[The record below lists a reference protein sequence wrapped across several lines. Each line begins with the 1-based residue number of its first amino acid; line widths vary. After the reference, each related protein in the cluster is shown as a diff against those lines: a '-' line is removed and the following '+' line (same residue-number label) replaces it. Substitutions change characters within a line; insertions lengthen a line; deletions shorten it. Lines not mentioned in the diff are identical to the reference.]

1 MKNIAFYIASRYLL
15 SRKGSTAVT
24 FITWL
29 AAGAMTVAVTA
40 MFVIISV
47 FSGLEDLNKDL
58 ISNLHADLTLKST
71 TGKTMKD
78 FDRISS
84 ILKNNKDISHFS
96 RVIEEKVYISYNG
109 KGDIAYLR
117 GVDSAYTQVNPID
130 KDVFYGSY
138 PSFKYSNEVLMEN
151 SLDNRLSIPVPSKT
165 SSATLFMPKPG
176 TGIINKEEDIYN
188 KKDILVTGVFPG
200 KDQLDNYIIAPVEL
214 TEELL
219 GLPKH
224 SAYQVVIKLKNPEN
238 ADAVKQQLMSSLG
251 EPIRGE
257 KAPSGQK
264 IEIKTKQE
272 ENAAFWKMINTEK
285 LFIYLIFALVIF
297 ITTFNLA
304 GAIIILQLDKKE
316 QAKSLVSLGFPLS
329 HLRQVYF
336 YTGVL
341 IVILGIV
348 SGLILGTVLC
358 YFQQYTEFF
367 RANETLPFPV
377 KIVGKNYLTVS
388 VTAALLGFGISWVF
402 SKISKD
408 YITKN

>member
-1 MKNIAFYIASRYLL
+1 L
-15 SRKGSTAVT
+15 SKKGSTAVT

-29 AAGAMTVAVTA
+29 AVGAMTVAVTA

-58 ISNLHADLTLKST
+58 ISNLHADLTIKSNSGKTLKDFNKIDAVLKS
-71 TGKTMKD
+71 
-78 FDRISS
+78 
-84 ILKNNKDISHFS
+84 NKQISHFS
-96 RVIEEKVYISYNG
+96 RVIEEKVYINYNG

-117 GVDSAYTQVNPID
+117 GVDSAYTKVNPIN
-130 KDVFYGSY
+130 KDVFYGMY

-151 SLDNRLSIPVPSKT
+151 SLDNRLAVPVT
-165 SSATLFMPKPG
+165 SSSDYATIFMPKPG

-188 KKDILVTGVFPG
+188 KKEILVTGVFPG
-200 KDQLDNYIIAPVEL
+200 KDQLDNYIISPIEL

-219 GLPKH
+219 NLPKH
-224 SAYQVVIKLKNPEN
+224 SAYQIVIKLKNPEN
-238 ADAVKQQLMSSLG
+238 TDSVKQQLISSLG
-251 EPIRGE
+251 
-257 KAPSGQK
+257 KDVNV
-264 IEIKTKQE
+264 KTKEE

-316 QAKSLVSLGFPLS
+316 QAKSLISLGFPLS
-329 HLRQVYF
+329 HLRRIYF

-341 IVILGIV
+341 IVISGII
-348 SGLILGTVLC
+348 SGLLLGTALC

-367 RANETLPFPV
+367 KANETLPFPV
-377 KIVGKNYLTVS
+377 KIVGKNYLTVAI
-388 VTAALLGFGISWVF
+388 TASLFGFIISWVF

-408 YITKN
+408 YITKS

>member
-1 MKNIAFYIASRYLL
+1 M
-15 SRKGSTAVT
+15 T

-29 AAGAMTVAVTA
+29 AVGAMTVAVTA

-47 FSGLEDLNKDL
+47 FSGLEDLNKEL
-58 ISNLHADLTLKST
+58 ISNLHADLTIKST
-71 TGKTMKD
+71 SGKTLKD
-78 FDRISS
+78 FDKISAILKSNKEISS
-84 ILKNNKDISHFS
+84 FS
-96 RVIEEKVYISYNG
+96 RVIEEKVYINYNG

-117 GVDSAYTQVNPID
+117 GVDSAYTKVNPIN
-130 KDVFYGSY
+130 KEIFYGVY
-138 PSFKYSNEVLMEN
+138 PSFQYSNEVLMEN
-151 SLDNRLSIPVPSKT
+151 SLDNRLSIPVASENGY
-165 SSATLFMPKPG
+165 ATIFMPKPG

-200 KDQLDNYIIAPVEL
+200 KDQLDNYIISPIEL

-219 GLPKH
+219 SLPKH
-224 SAYQVVIKLKNPEN
+224 SAYQIVIKLKNPEN
-238 ADAVKQQLMSSLG
+238 TDTVKQQLTSSLG
-251 EPIRGE
+251 GNIDGE
-257 KAPSGQK
+257 KISSGK
-264 IEIKTKQE
+264 NIEIKTKEE

-316 QAKSLVSLGFPLS
+316 QSKSLVSLGFPLS

-336 YTGVL
+336 YTGIL
-341 IVILGIV
+341 IVVLGII
-348 SGLILGTVLC
+348 SGLILGTALC

-367 RANETLPFPV
+367 KANETLPFPV
-377 KIVGKNYLTVS
+377 KIVGKNYFIVAI
-388 VTAALLGFGISWVF
+388 TASIFGFGISWIF

-408 YITKN
+408 YITKS

>member
-15 SRKGSTAVT
+15 SKKGSTAVT

-29 AAGAMTVAVTA
+29 AVGAMTVAVTA

-47 FSGLEDLNKDL
+47 FSGLEDLNKEL
-58 ISNLHADLTLKST
+58 ISNLHADLTLKSSS
-71 TGKTMKD
+71 GKTLKD
-78 FDRISS
+78 FDKINSV
-84 ILKNNKDISHFS
+84 LKNNKEISNFS

-117 GVDSAYTQVNPID
+117 GVDSAYTKVNPIN
-130 KDVFYGSY
+130 KDVFYGAY

-151 SLDNRLSIPVPSKT
+151 SLDNRLSIPVPS
-165 SSATLFMPKPG
+165 SSDYATIFMPKPG

-188 KKDILVTGVFPG
+188 KKDILVSGVFAG

-219 GLPKH
+219 NLPKH
-224 SAYQVVIKLKNPEN
+224 SAYQIVIKLKNPEN
-238 ADAVKQQLMSSLG
+238 TDSVKQQLISSLG
-251 EPIRGE
+251 
-257 KAPSGQK
+257 KN
-264 IEIKTKQE
+264 IEVKTKEE

-316 QAKSLVSLGFPLS
+316 QAKSLISLGFPLS

-341 IVILGIV
+341 IVVLGII
-348 SGLILGTVLC
+348 SGLLIGTGLC
-358 YFQQYTEFF
+358 YFQQFTEFF
-367 RANETLPFPV
+367 KANENLPFPV
-377 KIVGKNYLTVS
+377 KIVGKNYITVA
-388 VTAALLGFGISWVF
+388 VTASLFGFGISWAF

>member
-15 SRKGSTAVT
+15 SKKGSTAVT

-29 AAGAMTVAVTA
+29 AVGAMTVAVTA

-47 FSGLEDLNKDL
+47 FSGLEDLNKEL
-58 ISNLHADLTLKST
+58 ISNLHADLTLKSSS
-71 TGKTMKD
+71 GKTLKD
-78 FDRISS
+78 FDKINSV
-84 ILKNNKDISHFS
+84 LKNNKEISNFS

-117 GVDSAYTQVNPID
+117 GVDSAYTKVNPVN
-130 KDVFYGSY
+130 KDIFYGTY

-151 SLDNRLSIPVPSKT
+151 SLDVRLSIPVPS
-165 SSATLFMPKPG
+165 SSDYATIFMPRPG

-188 KKDILVTGVFPG
+188 KKDILTTGLFAG
-200 KDQLDNYIIAPVEL
+200 KDQLNNYIIAPIEL
-214 TEELL
+214 AEELL
-219 GLPKH
+219 NLPKH
-224 SAYQVVIKLKNPEN
+224 SAYQIVVKLKNPEN
-238 ADAVKQQLMSSLG
+238 TDSVKQQLISSLG
-251 EPIRGE
+251 
-257 KAPSGQK
+257 KN
-264 IEIKTKQE
+264 IEVKTKEE

-316 QAKSLVSLGFPLS
+316 QAKSLISLGFPLS

-341 IVILGIV
+341 IVVLGII
-348 SGLILGTVLC
+348 SGLLIGTGLC
-358 YFQQYTEFF
+358 YFQQFTEFF
-367 RANETLPFPV
+367 KANETLPFPV
-377 KIVGKNYLTVS
+377 KIVGKNYITVA
-388 VTAALLGFGISWVF
+388 VTASLFGFGISWAF

>member
-1 MKNIAFYIASRYLL
+1 MAK
-15 SRKGSTAVT
+15 KGSTAVT

-29 AAGAMTVAVTA
+29 AVGAMTVAVTA

-47 FSGLEDLNKDL
+47 FSGLEDLNQEL
-58 ISNLHADLTLKST
+58 ISNLHADLTVKST
-71 TGKTMKD
+71 SGKTLKD
-78 FDRISS
+78 FDKINSV
-84 ILKNNKDISHFS
+84 LKSNKEINHFS

-117 GVDSAYTQVNPID
+117 GVDSAYTKVNPID
-130 KDVFYGSY
+130 KDIFYGAY
-138 PSFKYSNEVLMEN
+138 PGFKYSNEVLMEN
-151 SLDNRLSIPVPSKT
+151 SLDNRLSIPV
-165 SSATLFMPKPG
+165 SSNSDYATLFMPKPG

-200 KDQLDNYIIAPVEL
+200 KDQLDNYIISPIEL

-219 GLPKH
+219 DLPKY
-224 SAYQVVIKLKNPEN
+224 SAYQIVITLKNPDN
-238 ADAVKQQLMSSLG
+238 TNSVKQQLLSALG
-251 EPIRGE
+251 
-257 KAPSGQK
+257 KNV
-264 IEIKTKQE
+264 EIKTKEE

-304 GAIIILQLDKKE
+304 GAIIILQLDKKQ

-329 HLRQVYF
+329 HLRQIYF
-336 YTGVL
+336 YTGIL
-341 IVILGIV
+341 IVVLGII
-348 SGLILGTVLC
+348 SGLILGTALC

-367 RANETLPFPV
+367 KANETLPFPV
-377 KIVGKNYLTVS
+377 KIVGKNYLIVAL
-388 VTAALLGFGISWVF
+388 TAAIFGFGISWAF
-402 SKISKD
+402 SKISKE